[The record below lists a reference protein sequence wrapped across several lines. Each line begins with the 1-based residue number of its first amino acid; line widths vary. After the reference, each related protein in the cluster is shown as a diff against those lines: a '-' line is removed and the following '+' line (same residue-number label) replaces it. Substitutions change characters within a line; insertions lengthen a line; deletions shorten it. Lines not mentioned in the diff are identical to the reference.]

1 MPSSKDVVSNLASA
15 FFFSVHFIYCFFI
28 EFHFLCGKLKFKYAL
43 AICHRSYDFLLNF
56 SLLQQPDSER
66 ARSSSRNGSTSKRP
80 VVSSSRPSP
89 SGEPSE
95 NRSSR
100 LVSSNGRLS
109 TTQRVQPGFES
120 KSSSFT
126 RTAATRGGRDDT
138 FRSFDLLTIGS
149 GKRK

>member
-1 MPSSKDVVSNLASA
+1 MLQKLQ
-15 FFFSVHFIYCFFI
+15 FSF
-28 EFHFLCGKLKFKYAL
+28 KL
-43 AICHRSYDFLLNF
+43 
-56 SLLQQPDSER
+56 SLLQQPDSDG
-66 ARSSSRNGSTSKRP
+66 ARSGSRNGSTSKRH
-80 VVSSSRPSP
+80 VVLGSRPSS

-100 LVSSNGRLS
+100 LVSSSGRLS

-126 RTAATRGGRDDT
+126 RNAATRGGRDDT
-138 FRSFDLLTIGS
+138 LRSFELLTIGS

>member
-1 MPSSKDVVSNLASA
+1 M
-15 FFFSVHFIYCFFI
+15 
-28 EFHFLCGKLKFKYAL
+28 
-43 AICHRSYDFLLNF
+43 
-56 SLLQQPDSER
+56 
-66 ARSSSRNGSTSKRP
+66 
-80 VVSSSRPSP
+80 SSSRPSS

-100 LVSSNGRLS
+100 LVSSSGRLS

-126 RTAATRGGRDDT
+126 RASATSGGRGNAL
-138 FRSFDLLTIGS
+138 RSFELLSIGT